1 MKTAIE
7 QAKNVKKKE
16 KKKKKKKKKSTITK
30 ILAVQYVVNPST
42 FFFPHE
48 KYSKNIFRISNKKK
62 NTVIENVCSAF
73 SVKNFNPAFE
83 YRQQYDHKG
92 AKQDAD
98 VVVNKGSGIGGP
110 ILNQRRKL

>member
-1 MKTAIE
+1 MLY
-7 QAKNVKKKE
+7 
-16 KKKKKKKKKSTITK
+16 
-30 ILAVQYVVNPST
+30 ILRRI